1 MKMRIVDTRGQA
13 CPVPIIATKKA
24 LRGAKRGETFQ
35 VLTDNQT
42 SLENLS
48 RFLTDNRT
56 EFSIEESDGYW
67 KIKVT
72 KQDSDKPNTN
82 AEEYCKTEIPHF
94 TKGDFIVVFSSDKMG
109 EGDEELGGLLMTN
122 FIKAIKDLDH
132 LPQKMVFYNNGVKM
146 GSVDS
151 QISDHLKELE
161 KMGVGLL
168 FCVTCV
174 TYYHLEEKIK
184 IGILSN
190 MFEIARVMAS
200 ASNIM
205 KP

>member
-1 MKMRIVDTRGQA
+1 MRTIDTRGQE
-13 CPVPIIATKKA
+13 CPAPIIAVKKA
-24 LRGAKRGETFQ
+24 LREAKEGESFQ
-35 VLTDNQT
+35 VFTDNQT

-56 EFSIEESDGYW
+56 GFTVEESAGFW
-67 KIKVT
+67 TLTVT
-72 KQDSDKPNTN
+72 KKESGQNLTN
-82 AEEYCKTEIPHF
+82 AGEYCNTEIPHF
-94 TKGDFIVVFSSDKMG
+94 TKGDFIIVFSSDRMG
-109 EGDEELGGLLMTN
+109 EGDEELGKLLIIN

-151 QISDHLKELE
+151 GVSGYLRELE
-161 KMGVGLL
+161 KMGVDLL
-168 FCVTCV
+168 FCATCV
-174 TYYHLEEKIK
+174 KFYNLEEKIK

-190 MFEIARVMAS
+190 MFEIAQVMAS
-200 ASNIM
+200 AASIV

>member
-1 MKMRIVDTRGQA
+1 MRTIDTRGQE
-13 CPVPIIATKKA
+13 CPAPIIAVKKA
-24 LRGAKRGETFQ
+24 LREAKEGESFQ
-35 VLTDNQT
+35 VLTDNHT

-56 EFSIEESDGYW
+56 EFTVEESAGFW
-67 KIKVT
+67 TLTVT
-72 KQDSDKPNTN
+72 KKDSGHNLTN
-82 AEEYCKTEIPHF
+82 AGEYCNTEIPHF
-94 TKGDFIVVFSSDKMG
+94 TKGDFIIVFSSDRMG
-109 EGDEELGGLLMTN
+109 EGDEELGRLLIIN

-151 QISDHLKELE
+151 GVSGYLRELE
-161 KMGVGLL
+161 KMGVDLL
-168 FCVTCV
+168 FCATCV
-174 TYYHLEEKIK
+174 KFYNLEEKIK

-190 MFEIARVMAS
+190 MFEIAQVMAS
-200 ASNIM
+200 AASIV